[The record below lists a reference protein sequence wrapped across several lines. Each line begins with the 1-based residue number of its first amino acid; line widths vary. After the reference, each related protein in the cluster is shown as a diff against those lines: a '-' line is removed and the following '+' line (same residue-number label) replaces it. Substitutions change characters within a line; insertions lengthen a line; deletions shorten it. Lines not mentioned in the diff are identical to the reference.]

1 MHRLGVAKMENS
13 NHAVME
19 QPDAAVRARRSPRVV
34 LALPVKISVLDSSGG
49 KQVAVGRSLVVNQYG
64 CKIESNTSLRL
75 NQIAELTVLA
85 TGKSCRARVV
95 WADNR
100 PNKHGNYEFALQFDG
115 RSNVWGIHFPAEDPQ
130 LEQQPQKLTPA
141 PREEA
146 ASGIPD
152 QTSAEAGEKQNAA
165 PATSPLVTG
174 ESAMLGAVED
184 LRTAIPTAGKTG
196 APMPSPPL
204 APSGDTGTAAALQPQ
219 AEMSLPVHLE
229 TPSATPG
236 TYVASTHTVTP
247 AERLLSAVRDLV
259 KSTVSGEQAAAAE
272 RQARELEDRMTRI
285 QLEVSRRVTEQ
296 IQSVTAAQISIL
308 KDSAAEF
315 ADQSQRALSAS
326 LQQFAETADQKARAI
341 QDEAASAMT
350 AAAANI
356 RGQVAEELSKT
367 EQSFVEQCRSLA
379 QQALS
384 SMVDECVRT
393 MSLRIEEL
401 NKGFGEMQNRTQ
413 EVLLSTTRQL
423 DEHAAKKVNDTAE
436 QFEARL
442 GDVAQRTFTN
452 FQKYSLAEL
461 GKKQESIEA
470 VFRQQMQAVS
480 KSSLQEMQGALAR
493 VLQDMAGKMRPVGS
507 DDLSASNEQ

>member
-1 MHRLGVAKMENS
+1 MENS
-13 NHAVME
+13 SHAVME

-34 LALPVKISVLDSSGG
+34 LALPVKISVLDSPGG

-85 TGKSCRARVV
+85 TGKSCRGRVV
-95 WADNR
+95 WVDNR

-146 ASGIPD
+146 TAGIPD
-152 QTSAEAGEKQNAA
+152 QTSADAGEKQNAA
-165 PATSPLVTG
+165 PATFPLVAG
-174 ESAMLGAVED
+174 ESVMSGAVED
-184 LRTAIPTAGKTG
+184 LRPEIPTAGKTG
-196 APMPSPPL
+196 APVPSAPL
-204 APSGDTGTAAALQPQ
+204 APSGDPGTATALQPQ
-219 AEMSLPVHLE
+219 AEMWPAVRPE

-236 TYVASTHTVTP
+236 TNVAPTHAVTP

-259 KSTVSGEQAAAAE
+259 SGEQAAAAE
-272 RQARELEDRMTRI
+272 RQARDLEDRMTRI

-350 AAAANI
+350 AAAASV

-470 VFRQQMQAVS
+470 AFRQQMQAVS